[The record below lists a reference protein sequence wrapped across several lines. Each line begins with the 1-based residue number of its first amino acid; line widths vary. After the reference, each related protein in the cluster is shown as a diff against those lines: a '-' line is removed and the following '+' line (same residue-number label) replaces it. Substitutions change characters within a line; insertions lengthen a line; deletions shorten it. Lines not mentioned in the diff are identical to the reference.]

1 MSSVRVEL
9 ALGACRM
16 SLEAPPPWAQ
26 TLRVAAATLC
36 MHCMPCSVAISRSA
50 VFALHAWA
58 AGEVCEG
65 CQCTHANHTELLA
78 IGDLGAGAVS
88 LAMGPAL
95 HVVNTVPR
103 HKDWALSKRQK

>member
-1 MSSVRVEL
+1 MQDVTGGATAVGPDIARRRSHTVH
-9 ALGACRM
+9 ALHAMQCG
-16 SLEAPPPWAQ
+16 
-26 TLRVAAATLC
+26 
-36 MHCMPCSVAISRSA
+36 ISRSA

-103 HKDWALSKRQK
+103 HKDCALSKRQK